1 MRAADVEKEFELG
14 NPRAKVLRT
23 IFELAHSRRARRS
36 DLLKLRRSRSAPA
49 VALRA
54 SMSQNID
61 CGTSTIRRTTNSGPN
76 FRQSWLSL
84 REPPA
89 LLGQPMAIVFSH
101 PEGEAASTL
110 AVVVSSHKS
119 LLFLASDFTV
129 IAASVSFC
137 QTFQIDPTNLVG
149 RRLGD
154 LGAGEWALPQLTSL
168 LKATASGNAQ
178 IEAYEIELRRKGHE
192 TRCLPLNARK
202 LDDGGALGVRLLWR

>member
-23 IFELAHSRRARRS
+23 ISNSLTPGARGAPIS
-36 DLLKLRRSRSAPA
+36 SSSAGPG
-49 VALRA
+49 RHQP
-54 SMSQNID
+54 SPSGRP
-61 CGTSTIRRTTNSGPN
+61 CRRTSIVEPARFAEQQTRDPTSAE
-76 FRQSWLSL
+76 SWLSL

-110 AVVVSSHKS
+110 AVIVSSMNRCYSWRPISPSSPRAHHSAKPFRSTRPS
-119 LLFLASDFTV
+119 LA
-129 IAASVSFC
+129 
-137 QTFQIDPTNLVG
+137 G

-178 IEAYEIELRRKGHE
+178 IEAYEIELDGRAMRRDV
-192 TRCLPLNARK
+192 CC
-202 LDDGGALGVRLLWR
+202 